1 MQTEADVSFA
11 CQLSAFLFQFV
22 LEPLPKNYNVQI
34 LQSLSWLSRLNWLCQ
49 WVGVV
54 CVNRHRSRCLLVPR
68 CFSEQRRRSWENCLE
83 DEWFCCIWFV
93 NVITIFWWESTCRFF
108 FKTQPSKM
116 ICFRFKEKRRVKA
129 EAGWFHNLTVLA
141 FYPWWIP
148 VMR

>member
-1 MQTEADVSFA
+1 MFPLPVN
-11 CQLSAFLFQFV
+11 CQLSYSNLCWNHYLKITMCKYCSHWAGCQGWIGSVSGLV
-22 LEPLPKNYNVQI
+22 LCVWI
-34 LQSLSWLSRLNWLCQ
+34 GTGVAVSWYH
-49 WVGVV
+49 VV
-54 CVNRHRSRCLLVPR
+54 
-68 CFSEQRRRSWENCLE
+68 SEQRRRSWENCLE

-116 ICFRFKEKRRVKA
+116 IYFRFKEKRRVKA
-129 EAGWFHNLTVLA
+129 EAGWFRILTVLA